1 MTSFLLRISLFCIYF
16 PLFILQSNSR
26 LSLPSS
32 LLASLPSSFQ
42 MADTGI
48 DPAVCFIHDGT
59 APIPYNSISV
69 THRKLVT
76 YVAFAD
82 RQENTEQHG
91 AASSIGHGTHVASTL
106 VGNSRASAGSAL
118 YNGMAPN
125 SKVSFDSFIYF
136 ILLFFIFFLFIYLF
150 IYLFI

>member
-1 MTSFLLRISLFCIYF
+1 
-16 PLFILQSNSR
+16 
-26 LSLPSS
+26 
-32 LLASLPSSFQ
+32 

-48 DPAVCFIHDGT
+48 DPAVCFMHDGSS
-59 APIPYNSISV
+59 PIPYNSISV

-76 YVAFAD
+76 YVTFAD
-82 RQENTEQHG
+82 RQENTEQQG

-125 SKVSFDSFIYF
+125 SKVSFISFI
-136 ILLFFIFFLFIYLF
+136 LFVCLFIYLF
-150 IYLFI
+150 I